1 MFKSF
6 YCVLKVCVGVFLMGF
21 KVLDYKK
28 EIPKVTFA
36 AAIGTTIDY
45 YDYFIALLVAS
56 IAWPTVFYPSVS
68 LDVGL
73 ALSISSAAVTLI
85 FRPIGAFIFG
95 HLGDRFG
102 RKKMLMWT
110 LSTMGI
116 STLGIALIP
125 SYAAIGILAPIM
137 VILFRILFGIGAGG
151 EYGGAIAWTSEF
163 VSKSKNRAFWTSWV
177 QISTAIGLVIS
188 SAVVFLLFISAPS
201 SGKAA
206 FINNGWR
213 IPFFFGAVLILIG
226 VTIRYFLN
234 ESPLFKKLGSKKVDR
249 TPALTILKSNWR
261 LILTLALAPEF
272 AASVISLEAVPFS
285 ETYLSHIVLNG
296 GIAFATVSVILG
308 GLFAILTAIA
318 GALISDKFGRKKTL
332 YLSAILTMIFA
343 YPYFMLLNTGNY
355 ALIILAQ
362 LLLIGSIFIAAGVI
376 PILLAEQFIT
386 KYRYSGVGLS
396 NQFGGVLA
404 GVLTTFVL
412 PAIIISSGTLTAAW
426 PKIAMVSIGVCLL
439 SIIFI
444 SFIQETKGKK
454 ME

>member
-1 MFKSF
+1 MSF
-6 YCVLKVCVGVFLMGF
+6 RVQ
-21 KVLDYKK
+21 DYNK

-56 IAWPTVFYPSVS
+56 IAWPTVFFPSVS
-68 LDVGL
+68 ADVGL
-73 ALSISSAAVTLI
+73 ALSISSAAVTLL

-95 HLGDRFG
+95 HLGDRLG

-116 STLGIALIP
+116 STLGIALVP
-125 SYAAIGILAPIM
+125 SYAAIGIAAPII
-137 VILFRILFGIGAGG
+137 VIFFRILFGIGAGG

-177 QISTAIGLVIS
+177 QIATAIGLVIS
-188 SAVVFLLFISAPS
+188 SAVVFFLFIAAPS
-201 SGKAA
+201 SGKVA

-213 IPFFFGAVLILIG
+213 IPFFFGTVLIVIG
-226 VTIRYFLN
+226 VAIRYFLG
-234 ESPLFKKLGSKKVDR
+234 ESPLFKKLGSKKVDK
-249 TPALTILKSNWR
+249 TPALTIIKSNWR
-261 LILTLALAPEF
+261 LILTLAIAPEF
-272 AASVISLEAVPFS
+272 AASVISLEVVPFS
-285 ETYLSHIVLNG
+285 ETYISHIILNG
-296 GIAFATVSVILG
+296 DIAFATVSVILG
-308 GLFAILTAIA
+308 GIFAIFTAIC
-318 GALISDKFGRKKTL
+318 GALISDKIGRKKTL
-332 YLSAILTMIFA
+332 YLSALLTMVFT
-343 YPYFMLLNTGNY
+343 YPYFMLINTGSY

-376 PILLAEQFIT
+376 PILLAEQFVT
-386 KYRYSGVGLS
+386 KYRYSGIGLS
-396 NQFGGVLA
+396 NQSGGVLA

-426 PKIAMVSIGVCLL
+426 PKIVFVSIGICIL

-444 SFIQETKGKK
+444 SFIKETKDKK
-454 ME
+454 MV

>member
-1 MFKSF
+1 MSF
-6 YCVLKVCVGVFLMGF
+6 RVQ
-21 KVLDYKK
+21 DYNK

-56 IAWPTVFYPSVS
+56 IAWPTVFFPSVS
-68 LDVGL
+68 ADVGL
-73 ALSISSAAVTLI
+73 ALSISSAAVTLL

-95 HLGDRFG
+95 HLGDRLG

-116 STLGIALIP
+116 STLGIALVP
-125 SYAAIGILAPIM
+125 SYAAIGIAAPII
-137 VILFRILFGIGAGG
+137 VIFFRILFGIGAGG

-177 QISTAIGLVIS
+177 QIATAIGLVIS
-188 SAVVFLLFISAPS
+188 SAVVFFLFIAASS
-201 SGKAA
+201 SGKVA

-213 IPFFFGAVLILIG
+213 IPFFFGAVLIVIG
-226 VTIRYFLN
+226 VAIRYFLG
-234 ESPLFKKLGSKKVDR
+234 ESPLFKKLGSKKVDK
-249 TPALTILKSNWR
+249 TPALTIIKSNWR
-261 LILTLALAPEF
+261 LILTLAIAPEF
-272 AASVISLEAVPFS
+272 AASVISLEVVPFS
-285 ETYLSHIVLNG
+285 ETYISHIILNG
-296 GIAFATVSVILG
+296 DIAFATVSVILG
-308 GLFAILTAIA
+308 GIFAIFTAIC
-318 GALISDKFGRKKTL
+318 GALISDKIGRKKTL
-332 YLSAILTMIFA
+332 YLSALLTMVFT
-343 YPYFMLLNTGNY
+343 YPYFMLINTGSY

-376 PILLAEQFIT
+376 PILLAEQFVT
-386 KYRYSGVGLS
+386 KYRYSGIGLS
-396 NQFGGVLA
+396 NQSGGVLA

-426 PKIAMVSIGVCLL
+426 PKIVFVSIGICIL

-444 SFIQETKGKK
+444 SFIKETKDKK
-454 ME
+454 MV

>member
-1 MFKSF
+1 MSF
-6 YCVLKVCVGVFLMGF
+6 RVQ
-21 KVLDYKK
+21 DYNK

-56 IAWPTVFYPSVS
+56 IAWPTVFFPSAS
-68 LDVGL
+68 ADVGL
-73 ALSISSAAVTLI
+73 ALSISSAAVTLL

-95 HLGDRFG
+95 HLGDRLG

-116 STLGIALIP
+116 STLGIALVP
-125 SYAAIGILAPIM
+125 SYAAIGIAAPLI
-137 VILFRILFGIGAGG
+137 VIFFRILFGIGAGG

-177 QISTAIGLVIS
+177 QIATAIGLVIS
-188 SAVVFLLFISAPS
+188 SAVIFFLFIAAPS
-201 SGKAA
+201 SEKAA

-213 IPFFFGAVLILIG
+213 IPFFFGAVLIVIG
-226 VTIRYFLN
+226 VAIRYFLG
-234 ESPLFKKLGSKKVDR
+234 ESPLFKKLGSKKVDK
-249 TPALTILKSNWR
+249 TPALTIIKSNWR
-261 LILTLALAPEF
+261 LILTLAIAPEF

-285 ETYLSHIVLNG
+285 ETYISHSILNG
-296 GIAFATVSVILG
+296 NVAFATVSVILG
-308 GLFAILTAIA
+308 GIFAIFTAIC
-318 GALISDKFGRKKTL
+318 GAFISDKIGRKKTL
-332 YLSAILTMIFA
+332 YLSALLTMVFA
-343 YPYFMLLNTGNY
+343 YPYFMLINTGSY

-376 PILLAEQFIT
+376 PIFLAEQFVT

-426 PKIAMVSIGVCLL
+426 PKIAFVSIGICIL

-444 SFIQETKGKK
+444 SLIKETKDKK
-454 ME
+454 IV